1 MSIIFPNKGSS
12 YSRCSNA
19 TPLEQLSLSPTIS
32 PTIDLAYP
40 HDPEH
45 QRRQTFTPVVL
56 GIKSLPLT
64 KEQDMGTSQAQDYE
78 SYIALALDVFQSKDS
93 TFIKSLKDFLTV
105 LPSPTYI
112 EQVLLAAVYR
122 LPEINLDAS
131 HWLLRHPDYLMPEL
145 DLVAVAMA
153 LAIKKLQEQGLVLGQ
168 DFSIE
173 PNGQLSLTTLA
184 KDTLW
189 FGSSTS
195 DRLLLE
201 QILQVGD

>member
-1 MSIIFPNKGSS
+1 
-12 YSRCSNA
+12 
-19 TPLEQLSLSPTIS
+19 
-32 PTIDLAYP
+32 
-40 HDPEH
+40 
-45 QRRQTFTPVVL
+45 
-56 GIKSLPLT
+56 
-64 KEQDMGTSQAQDYE
+64 MGTSQAQDYE
-78 SYIALALDVFQSKDS
+78 SYIALALDVFQSQDS

-153 LAIKKLQEQGLVLGQ
+153 LAIKTLQEQGLVLGQ

-173 PNGQLSLTTLA
+173 PNGRLYLSTLA
-184 KDTLW
+184 KDQLW
-189 FGSSTS
+189 FGSSSS

>member
-1 MSIIFPNKGSS
+1 MGIIFSNKSS
-12 YSRCSNA
+12 SSSNSSSA
-19 TPLEQLSLSPTIS
+19 TPLDQLSLSPTIS

-64 KEQDMGTSQAQDYE
+64 KERDMGTSQAQDYE
-78 SYIALALDVFQSKDS
+78 SYIALALDVFQSQDS

-131 HWLLRHPDYLMPEL
+131 NWLLRHPDYLMPEL

-153 LAIKKLQEQGLVLGQ
+153 VAIKTLQEQGLVLGQ

-173 PNGQLSLTTLA
+173 PNGRLYLSTLA
-184 KDTLW
+184 KDQLW
-189 FGSSTS
+189 FGSSSS

>member
-1 MSIIFPNKGSS
+1 MIFSNKGSS
-12 YSRCSNA
+12 SSNCSNA

-40 HDPEH
+40 HHPEH

-56 GIKSLPLT
+56 GINSLLLT
-64 KEQDMGTSQAQDYE
+64 KEGNMGTTSQAQDYE
-78 SYIALALDVFQSKDS
+78 SYIGLAVDVFQSQDS

-122 LPEINLDAS
+122 LPEINLDACY
-131 HWLLRHPDYLMPEL
+131 WLLRHPDYLMPEL

-153 LAIKKLQEQGLVLGQ
+153 VAIKKLQEQGLVLGQ

-173 PNGQLSLTTLA
+173 PNGQLSLSTLA
-184 KDTLW
+184 KDKLW

-201 QILQVGD
+201 RILQVGD

>member
-1 MSIIFPNKGSS
+1 MD
-12 YSRCSNA
+12 
-19 TPLEQLSLSPTIS
+19 QLPLSPTIT

-40 HDPEH
+40 HHPEH

-56 GIKSLPLT
+56 GINSLPLT
-64 KEQDMGTSQAQDYE
+64 KEGNMGTSQAQDYE
-78 SYIALALDVFQSKDS
+78 SYIALAVDVFQSQDS

-122 LPEINLDAS
+122 LPEINLDACQ
-131 HWLLRHPDYLMPEL
+131 WLLRHPDYLMPEL
-145 DLVAVAMA
+145 DLVAVTMA
-153 LAIKKLQEQGLVLGQ
+153 VAIKKLQEQGLVLGQ

-173 PNGQLSLTTLA
+173 PNGRLYLSTLA
-184 KDTLW
+184 KDKLW
-189 FGSSTS
+189 FGSSSS